1 MTQASRRRLLA
12 AAALALAAGAVQAQP
27 QAWPSKPI
35 TLIAPFPAGG
45 PLDAVARAVAEQ
57 LGAGLKQTVVVDN
70 RAGATGNIGAQAVAR
85 APGDG
90 YTLLLTLDT
99 SLTANPALYG
109 KRMGFDAE
117 RDLRPVATTASFS
130 QMLVVT
136 PASGIQDF
144 KGFIDQARKGLN
156 YGSAGNASPGHLTME
171 ALGSLIHAQLNHV
184 PYRGNAPA
192 VTDLLGGQI
201 PAGFVAIPSVAQ
213 HVSAGRLKAL
223 AVSGSK
229 RSPLAPQVPT
239 VEELGLAGATTDFSF
254 VLMAPKG
261 TPDAIVKRLH
271 EETARALAQ
280 EGVAQR
286 LRALDMVPVN
296 AGPEQTA
303 TLLREGRVRWT
314 RVIQERRITADQ

>member
-1 MTQASRRRLLA
+1 MTQLSRRRLLA
-12 AAALALAAGAVQAQP
+12 ATALSLLAGAAQA

-35 TLIAPFPAGG
+35 TLVAPFPAGG
-45 PLDAVARAVAEQ
+45 PLDVVARAVAEQ
-57 LGAGLKQTVVVDN
+57 LSAGLKQTVVVDN

-85 APGDG
+85 APADG
-90 YTLLLTLDT
+90 HTLLMTIDT
-99 SLTANPALYG
+99 SLTANPTLYG

-130 QMLVVT
+130 QMLVVN
-136 PASGIQDF
+136 PSSGIQDF
-144 KGFIDQARKGLN
+144 KGFIERARKGLN

-171 ALGSLIHAQLNHV
+171 ALGSLIGGQLNHV

-213 HVSAGRLKAL
+213 HVDGGKLKAL

-239 VEELGLAGATTDFSF
+239 VAELGHAGATTDFSF
-254 VLMAPKG
+254 VLMAPAG
-261 TPDAIVKRLH
+261 TPDPVVKRLH
-271 EETARALAQ
+271 EETVRALAQ
-280 EGVAQR
+280 EPVAQR
-286 LRALDMVPVN
+286 LRALDLVPVG

-303 TLLREGRVRWT
+303 TLLREGRARWA

>member
-1 MTQASRRRLLA
+1 MTPLSRRRLLA
-12 AAALALAAGAVQAQP
+12 ATALGLLAGTAAAQAFP
-27 QAWPSKPI
+27 GKPI
-35 TLIAPFPAGG
+35 TLVAPFPAGG
-45 PLDAVARAVAEQ
+45 PLDVVARALGEQ
-57 LGAGLKQTVVVDN
+57 MAAGLKQPVVVDN
-70 RAGATGNIGAQAVAR
+70 RSGATGNIGAQAVAR
-85 APGDG
+85 APADG
-90 YTLLLTLDT
+90 HTLLLTIDT
-99 SLTANPALYG
+99 SLTANPTLYG
-109 KRMGFDAE
+109 KRMGFDVE

-136 PASGIQDF
+136 PGSGIQDF
-144 KGFIDQARKGLN
+144 KGFVERARKGLN

-171 ALGSLIHAQLNHV
+171 ALGSLIGGQLNHV

-213 HVSAGRLKAL
+213 HVDGGKLKAL

-239 VEELGLAGATTDFSF
+239 VAELGYAGATTDFSF
-254 VLMAPKG
+254 VLMAPAG
-261 TPDAIVKRLH
+261 TPDAVVKRLH
-271 EETARALAQ
+271 EETVRALAQ
-280 EGVAQR
+280 ETVVQR
-286 LRALDMVPVN
+286 LRALDLMPAA

-303 TLLREGRVRWT
+303 TLLREGRARWA

>member
-1 MTQASRRRLLA
+1 MTPLSRRRLLA
-12 AAALALAAGAVQAQP
+12 ATALGLLAGTAAAQAF
-27 QAWPSKPI
+27 PSKPI
-35 TLIAPFPAGG
+35 TLVAPFPAGG
-45 PLDAVARAVAEQ
+45 PLDVVARALGEQ
-57 LGAGLKQTVVVDN
+57 LAAGLKQPVVVDN
-70 RAGATGNIGAQAVAR
+70 RSGATGNIGAQAVAR
-85 APGDG
+85 APADG
-90 YTLLLTLDT
+90 HTLLLTIDT
-99 SLTANPALYG
+99 SLTANPTLYG

-130 QMLVVT
+130 QMLVVN
-136 PASGIQDF
+136 AGSGIQDF
-144 KGFIDQARKGLN
+144 KGFVERARKGLN

-171 ALGSLIHAQLNHV
+171 ALGSLIGGQLNHV

-213 HVSAGRLKAL
+213 HVDGGKLKAL

-239 VEELGLAGATTDFSF
+239 VAELGYPAATTDFSF
-254 VLMAPKG
+254 VLMAPAG
-261 TPDAIVKRLH
+261 TPDAVVKRLH
-271 EETARALAQ
+271 EETVRALAQ
-280 EGVAQR
+280 ETVVQR
-286 LRALDMVPVN
+286 LRALDLVPAV

-303 TLLREGRVRWT
+303 TLLREGRARWA

>member
-1 MTQASRRRLLA
+1 MTTLSRRRLLA
-12 AAALALAAGAVQAQP
+12 ASAWTLLAGTAAAQSF
-27 QAWPSKPI
+27 PSKPI
-35 TLIAPFPAGG
+35 TLVAPFPAGG
-45 PLDAVARAVAEQ
+45 PLDVVARALGEQ
-57 LGAGLKQTVVVDN
+57 LAAGLKQPVVVDN
-70 RAGATGNIGAQAVAR
+70 RSGATGNIGAQAVAR
-85 APGDG
+85 APADG
-90 YTLLLTLDT
+90 HTLLLTIDT
-99 SLTANPALYG
+99 SLTANPTLYG
-109 KRMGFDAE
+109 KRMGFDVE

-144 KGFIDQARKGLN
+144 KGFMERARKGLN

-171 ALGSLIHAQLNHV
+171 ALGSLIGGELNHV

-213 HVSAGRLKAL
+213 HVDGGKLKAL

-239 VEELGLAGATTDFSF
+239 IAELGYAGATTDFSF
-254 VLMAPKG
+254 VLMAPAG
-261 TPDAIVKRLH
+261 TPDGVVKRLH
-271 EETARALAQ
+271 EETVRALAQ
-280 EGVAQR
+280 ETVVQR
-286 LRALDMVPVN
+286 LRALDLVSAPT
-296 AGPEQTA
+296 GPGQTA
-303 TLLREGRVRWT
+303 SLLREGRARWA

>member
-1 MTQASRRRLLA
+1 M
-12 AAALALAAGAVQAQP
+12 
-27 QAWPSKPI
+27 SKN
-35 TLIAPFPAGG
+35 
-45 PLDAVARAVAEQ
+45 
-57 LGAGLKQTVVVDN
+57 LKQPVLVEN
-70 RAGATGNIGAQAVAR
+70 RSGATGNIGAQAVAR

-90 YTLLLTLDT
+90 YTLLLTIDT
-99 SLTANPALYG
+99 SLTANPTLYG
-109 KRMGFDAE
+109 KRMGFDVE
-117 RDLRPVATTASFS
+117 RDLRPVAMLASFS

-144 KGFIDQARKGLN
+144 KGFIERARKGLN

-171 ALGSLIHAQLNHV
+171 ALGSLIDGQLNHV

-213 HVSAGRLKAL
+213 HVDSGRLKAL

-239 VEELGLAGATTDFSF
+239 VAELGHPGATTDFSF
-254 VLMAPKG
+254 VLMAPAG
-261 TPDAIVKRLH
+261 TPDAVVKRLH

-280 EGVAQR
+280 EAVAQR
-286 LRALDMVPVN
+286 LRALDLVPAAV
-296 AGPEQTA
+296 GPAQTA
-303 TLLREGRVRWT
+303 ASLREGRARWA

>member
-1 MTQASRRRLLA
+1 MTHLSRRRLLA
-12 AAALALAAGAVQAQP
+12 ATALSLLAGAAQA

-35 TLIAPFPAGG
+35 TLITPFPAGG
-45 PLDAVARAVAEQ
+45 PLDVVARAVAEQ
-57 LGAGLKQTVVVDN
+57 MSVGLKQTVVVDN
-70 RAGATGNIGAQAVAR
+70 RSGATGNIGAQAVAR
-85 APGDG
+85 APADG
-90 YTLLLTLDT
+90 HTLLMTIDT

-109 KRMGFDAE
+109 KRMGFDVE
-117 RDLRPVATTASFS
+117 RDLRPVATAASFS

-144 KGFIDQARKGLN
+144 KGFIEQARKGLN

-171 ALGSLIHAQLNHV
+171 ALGSLINAQLNHV

-213 HVSAGRLKAL
+213 HVESGKLKAL

-229 RSPLAPQVPT
+229 RSPLAFQVPT
-239 VEELGLAGATTDFSF
+239 VAELGHAGATKDFSF
-254 VLMAPKG
+254 VLMAPAG
-261 TPDAIVKRLH
+261 TPDPVVKRLH
-271 EETARALAQ
+271 EETVRGLAQ
-280 EGVAQR
+280 ETVTQR
-286 LRALDMVPVN
+286 LRALDLVPAV

-303 TLLREGRVRWT
+303 INLREGRARWA